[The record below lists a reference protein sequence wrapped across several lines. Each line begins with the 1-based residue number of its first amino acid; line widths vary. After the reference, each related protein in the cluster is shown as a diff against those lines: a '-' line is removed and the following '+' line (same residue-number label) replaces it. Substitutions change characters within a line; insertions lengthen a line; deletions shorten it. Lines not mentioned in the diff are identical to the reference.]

1 MKILKL
7 LIEYKHKQIHENRQ
21 NILTAQT
28 QLTQLLSQQDLSSYL
43 GSENTLYNSVTHKNK
58 TTHIKK
64 LDILKQQH
72 KKQLNIRT
80 HNNWFVNKTEK
91 DIPREVQW
99 ILSLGPKHA
108 LPHNNKSFPLL
119 QVIAEGEDCVQTI
132 ESREEQEMART
143 KLTTLINDHLRRSQM
158 SLRDKYISSTVVQTR
173 QYLKENDDILIL
185 SADKGGKTVAMNK
198 IDYDLKMKE
207 ILHDMCT
214 YKRIKIDPTSRLQTK
229 NNKLVEKLYNLNII
243 TEQEKNKL
251 TSRTAVAPRI
261 YGLPKIHKE
270 STPLRPICSSIDSP
284 SYNLSKYIVGILRNI
299 TLDSK
304 YNVKD
309 SADFKT
315 RLENMTIEDDE
326 VLISF
331 DVVSLFPSIPVKLAI
346 QTIERKWTIIEQY
359 TNMTKDLF
367 IDLITF
373 CIKDTRYFKFEDKIY
388 EQLKGM
394 PMGSPAS
401 PIVADIIME
410 ELLDEVFKNITKPPI
425 LTKYVDDIFAIIK
438 ASEVDETLKA
448 LNSFN
453 RQIQF
458 TKELEQDNKLP
469 YLDVII
475 HRQGNQLRLNWYQKP
490 TASGRLL
497 NFYSKHSKRI
507 IINTATNFIR
517 RVFNISDPEFHSE
530 NENKIKRILQ
540 DNNFPQRTI
549 YQLLSKVKANLHN
562 NRELTKK
569 KDSKI
574 YKPVTYIPNFSER
587 LSKSDIYNKEKYQLA
602 LKTTNTVNGLF
613 SKTKTKIK
621 NEDQHNPTSTKKIPH
636 PHNRQRTITVSSS
649 SLSTSFL
656 SKTVLESLEE
666 HHCRHFCEYLR
677 IFCFHTN
684 GCLIY
689 CRCGW
694 QQVLIEICA
703 TWEFYQMKIN
713 VVLD

>member
-1 MKILKL
+1 MTIYTNIKNNYNAHTYKVAKNYSKSHKQSANLKSSITF
-7 LIEYKHKQIHENRQ
+7 LIKCKKAEYKHKQIHENRQ
-21 NILTAQT
+21 NIQTAQT
-28 QLTQLLSQQDLSSYL
+28 QLTQLLSQQDLSLYL
-43 GSENTLYNSVTHKNK
+43 ESENTLYNSVTHKNK

-64 LDILKQQH
+64 LDVLKQQH

-80 HNNWFVNKTEK
+80 HNDWFVNKTEK

-284 SYNLSKYIVGILRNI
+284 SYNLCKYIVGILRNI

-475 HRQGNQLRLNWYQKP
+475 HRQENQLRLNWYQKP

-497 NFYSKHSKRI
+497 NFYSKHI
-507 IINTATNFIR
+507 
-517 RVFNISDPEFHSE
+517 
-530 NENKIKRILQ
+530 
-540 DNNFPQRTI
+540 
-549 YQLLSKVKANLHN
+549 KANLHN

-569 KDSKI
+569 KDSQI

-621 NEDQHNPTSTKKIPH
+621 NEDQHNVVYKIKCNDLSLYNCYVNGPIGLRQNPMVGDTFEHNHIH
-636 PHNRQRTITVSSS
+636 PLAFMDISSS
-649 SLSTSFL
+649 IETYGTNYYLTSNN
-656 SKTVLESLEE
+656 
-666 HHCRHFCEYLR
+666 R
-677 IFCFHTN
+677 IFSLN
-684 GCLIY
+684 
-689 CRCGW
+689 
-694 QQVLIEICA
+694 
-703 TWEFYQMKIN
+703 
-713 VVLD
+713 